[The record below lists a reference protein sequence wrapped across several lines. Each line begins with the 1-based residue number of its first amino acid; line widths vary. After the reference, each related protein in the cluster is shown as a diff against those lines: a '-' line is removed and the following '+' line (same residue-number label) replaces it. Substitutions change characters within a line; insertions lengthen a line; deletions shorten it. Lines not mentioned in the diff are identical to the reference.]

1 MGNGRGEWGEGAQGV
16 VSFSRK
22 ARLQSSARY
31 PASSAPLNIFEFE
44 GTLLRRLDAT
54 TRRDNAQRLFD
65 LKRLGYGLQL
75 KRLLNAD
82 EGGAEGT

>member
-1 MGNGRGEWGEGAQGV
+1 MGGRGAGGRQLFE
-16 VSFSRK
+16 K
-22 ARLQSSARY
+22 SAVAVY